1 MNQGRDR
8 VVRRMETKNIEKNM
22 QWLRFN
28 TGPPDETTDFFEKMI
43 EQRSE
48 DKWIPIG
55 DWYYYL
61 NLHGTEIHLCRTRG
75 KMGLPSITETMSPAH
90 LAISDDDLE
99 CAVQYESCGTFQP
112 GQYRISPLIE
122 RKLRILFE

>member
-1 MNQGRDR
+1 MT
-8 VVRRMETKNIEKNM
+8 TKNIGKKM
-22 QWLRFN
+22 QWLRFK
-28 TGPPDETTDFFEKMI
+28 TGPSDGKTDFFEKMI

-61 NLHGTEIHLCRTRG
+61 NVHGSEIHLCRTKG
-75 KMGLPSITETMSPAH
+75 KRGLPSVTETMSPAH
-90 LAISDDDLE
+90 LAIADDDLE
-99 CAVQYESCGTFQP
+99 CAVQYETCGTFEP

>member
-1 MNQGRDR
+1 MA
-8 VVRRMETKNIEKNM
+8 TKNIERKM
-22 QWLRFN
+22 HWLRIEA
-28 TGPPDETTDFFEKMI
+28 GPPYDASDFFNKMD
-43 EQRSE
+43 ERKCE
-48 DKWIPIG
+48 DRWIPIG

-61 NLHGTEIHLCRTRG
+61 DLHGTSIDLCRTKSKVG
-75 KMGLPSITETMSPAH
+75 SPTLTETMSPAH

-99 CAVQYESCGTFQP
+99 CAIQYQSCGTFEQ